1 MNEIELTK
9 KLISTPSYV
18 DKTTNESFAIKFL
31 DEYLKQNL
39 KDVEIILQKVEGER
53 SNIIVRKGTPSFL
66 VVGHIDTVEPRQGW
80 STNPV
85 IPVENN
91 GKIFGLGA
99 NDMKG
104 SLASFITALVENG
117 VPDDF
122 MFLIYVDEEYDFKGM
137 KKFVEEYKNKIKPT
151 FVLSID
157 GGGPNIGYG
166 CKGCIEITFLVQ
178 GKTGHAA
185 NPISGVNA
193 IRISTQAVNKLEE
206 SLNKLGANELGK
218 STVNLAY
225 LNGGLNLG
233 EGELGKQGNNI
244 ADTTEFVI
252 DVRTNGNVNAQ
263 DVIKL
268 VTKSIE
274 KQEGKV
280 TSVVIRHNLSYWK
293 TDQKNLSWLKQ
304 ITKEKYPSCNFELP
318 FGYIDTQMIWQ
329 IFDKVN
335 CATLGV
341 GPGGNQHTPDEW
353 ISINGLTKT
362 KAIYKEIL
370 KRKF

>member
-9 KLISTPSYV
+9 KLISIPSYV
-18 DKTTNESFAIKFL
+18 DKTTNESLAIKFL
-31 DEYLKQNL
+31 YGYLKQNL
-39 KDVEIILQKVEGER
+39 KNVEINLQKVEGER
-53 SNIIVRKGTPSFL
+53 SNIIVKKGTPSLL

-80 STNPV
+80 STNPLL
-85 IPVENN
+85 PVETN

-104 SLASFITALVENG
+104 SIASFITSLCENG
-117 VPDDF
+117 VPYDF

-137 KKFVEEYKNKIKPT
+137 KKFVEVYKNKIKPN

-166 CKGCIEITFLVQ
+166 CKGCIEITFKVL

-185 NPISGVNA
+185 NPLSGVNA
-193 IRISTQAVNKLEE
+193 IRISTQAVTKLEE
-206 SLNKLGANELGK
+206 TLNKLGSNEIGK

-225 LNGGLNLG
+225 LNGGLNLNG
-233 EGELGKQGNNI
+233 KEIGKQGNNI
-244 ADTTEFVI
+244 ADIAEFVI
-252 DVRTNGNVNAQ
+252 DVRTNGNIDAKE
-263 DVIKL
+263 VIKI
-268 VTKSIE
+268 VSKSIK
-274 KQEGKV
+274 KQNGEIIKSDV
-280 TSVVIRHNLSYWK
+280 RHNLNYWK
-293 TDQKNLSWLKQ
+293 TDQQNLTWLKQ
-304 ITKEKYPSCNFELP
+304 ITKKKYPKCNFELP
-318 FGYIDTQMIWQ
+318 FGYIDTQMIWEM
-329 IFDKVN
+329 FNKVD

-341 GPGGNQHTPDEW
+341 GPGANQHAPDEW
-353 ISINGLTKT
+353 ISVNGLTKT